1 MWQPAACKD
10 LQKSPMDS
18 VWQTAKIQVWQAAEI
33 QVRQTAEIQVWQ
45 TAEIQVWQTVEMQ
58 KECNSNTDEM
68 RISCAVA
75 ERFRESR

>member
-1 MWQPAACKD
+1 
-10 LQKSPMDS
+10 MDS

-45 TAEIQVWQTVEMQ
+45 TAEMQ
-58 KECNSNTDEM
+58 KECNRNTDDL

-75 ERFRESR
+75 ERFRRSH